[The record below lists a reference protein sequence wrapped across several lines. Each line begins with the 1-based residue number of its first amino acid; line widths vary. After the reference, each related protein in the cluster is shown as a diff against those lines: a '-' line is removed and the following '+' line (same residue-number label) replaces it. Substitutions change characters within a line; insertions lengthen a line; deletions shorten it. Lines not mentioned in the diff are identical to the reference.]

1 MKKQFGEDRIIILL
15 GAGASCDAGMKNS
28 LQMIADIE
36 GHLKDDW
43 KEYAA
48 LYNYIQSSHYHL
60 ERLKGVESKNIIF
73 NIEHLV
79 GLLNV
84 IINVADKN
92 VDVYPFIGSW
102 EKDLIN
108 VAGQDFGLAKSFKE
122 KILIQLKDNWLTPDN
137 YKAKSVYYKKL
148 LETQYYA
155 RLRIFSLNYDMC
167 VEENFAGTKHLER
180 GFNDDRKWD
189 YRLYEPNDLE
199 TQYYLYKLHGSL
211 DWKRDN
217 EKRLTFA
224 DSLTSVKPIE
234 MEIIFGV
241 QNKLQAYDP
250 YMFYFYSFREACIKA
265 ELIVISGYG
274 FYDTHINENLIGAI
288 KNDSNKQLLVNVYE
302 RDATS
307 TPTSDDKIK
316 ADLIGKL
323 GVSAANLTIFNGC
336 AREFFNEKMNVDY
349 FASIFPEQDSE
360 IEVLPATNDEDN
372 EL

>member
-1 MKKQFGEDRIIILL
+1 MKKQFGEDQIIILL

-28 LQMIADIE
+28 FQMIADIE

-60 ERLKGVESKNIIF
+60 ERLKGVESRNIIF

-79 GLLNV
+79 GLLN
-84 IINVADKN
+84 IINSIAEKK

-102 EKDLIN
+102 EKDLVN
-108 VAGQDFGLAKSFKE
+108 VTGQNFELAKLFKKE
-122 KILIQLKDNWLTPDN
+122 ILTQLKTNWLTPDD
-137 YKAKSVYYKKL
+137 YKAKSFYYKKL
-148 LETQYYA
+148 LETGYYSP
-155 RLRIFSLNYDMC
+155 LRIFSLNYDMS
-167 VEENFAGTKHLER
+167 VEENFMGAKHIER
-180 GFNDDRKWD
+180 GFNDERKWD

-211 DWKRDN
+211 DWKRD
-217 EKRLTFA
+217 EEGRLTYA
-224 DSLTSVKPIE
+224 DSHTSVKPID

-250 YMFYFYSFREACIKA
+250 YMFYFYSFRESCIKA

-274 FYDTHINENLIGAI
+274 FYDAHINENLIGAI
-288 KNDSNKQLLVNVYE
+288 KNDPDKQLLVNVYE
-302 RDATS
+302 WDT
-307 TPTSDDKIK
+307 TGMPKSDELIK
-316 ADLIGKL
+316 ADLIDKL
-323 GVSAANLTIFNGC
+323 GIAAENLTIFNGC

-349 FASIFPEQDSE
+349 FASIFPGQDSE
-360 IEVLPATNDEDN
+360 IEVLPDTNDDK